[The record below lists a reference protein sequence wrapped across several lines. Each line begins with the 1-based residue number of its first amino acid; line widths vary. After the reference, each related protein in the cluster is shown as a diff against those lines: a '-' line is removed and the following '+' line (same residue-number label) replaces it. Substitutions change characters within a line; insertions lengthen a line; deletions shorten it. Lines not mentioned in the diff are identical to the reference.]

1 MREPDAKYVCPW
13 GRDDFRDMDADE
25 HAIRS
30 ILSRVFSLGRLYRWS
45 PEERAEGIER
55 KRDKINAIIDK
66 YKEQARLGRA
76 TL

>member
-1 MREPDAKYVCPW
+1 MREPAAEYVCPW
-13 GRDDFRDMDADE
+13 GKDDFKDIDADE

-30 ILSRVFSLGRLYRWS
+30 ILSRVFSLGRRHRWS
-45 PEERAEGIER
+45 PEKNAEGIER

>member
-1 MREPDAKYVCPW
+1 MSESTAKYVCPW
-13 GRDDFRDMDADE
+13 GQDDFRAMDADE

-30 ILSRVFSLGRLYRWS
+30 ILSRCFSLGRRHRWS
-45 PEERAEGIER
+45 PEEFAECIER
-55 KRDKINAIIDK
+55 KRDKINAVIDK